1 MSDVELIRE
10 RLVKHLNRCEYA
22 EDHER
27 GGRLIALGRFIAANE
42 KTFTQALAR
51 TQPPQQGGDVGEA
64 LARLF
69 DCVSTKARGQVTR
82 QNQTDFETI
91 HAYLTQAQEQQTAVI
106 PEGYALVPLKPT
118 EEAITAG
125 MLCDYK
131 TDSARRYLSHQ
142 YTAMI
147 AATIKQAE
155 GE

>member
-1 MSDVELIRE
+1 MCDELKPCPPWVTRISTIE
-10 RLVKHLNRCEYA
+10 LPAGEYKING
-22 EDHER
+22 EMRTVTHCFKVD
-27 GGRLIALGRFIAANE
+27 
-42 KTFTQALAR
+42 TR